1 MKKLLTLATIALA
14 VVFAAS
20 IISPSTV
27 AEEAAEMAAG
37 ELDGKALFTDT
48 HKCNMCHAVPVAEI
62 AAKTKNEKMKG
73 ADLGGKVEGELA
85 EIAAYVRKEA
95 DIDGKT
101 HKKPFKGTDEELQA
115 IIDWLGS
122 LEAQE

>member
-1 MKKLLTLATIALA
+1 MTSKLTNFTLILALA
-14 VVFAAS
+14 GFTALVIAPTGV
-20 IISPSTV
+20 
-27 AEEAAEMAAG
+27 AAEDM
-37 ELDGKALFTDT
+37 DGKALFTET
-48 HKCNMCHAVPVAEI
+48 HKCNMCHAVPAADIE
-62 AAKTKNEKMKG
+62 AKTTSEKMKG
-73 ADLGGKVEGELA
+73 GDLGGKVEGELA

-95 DIDGKT
+95 DMDGKQ